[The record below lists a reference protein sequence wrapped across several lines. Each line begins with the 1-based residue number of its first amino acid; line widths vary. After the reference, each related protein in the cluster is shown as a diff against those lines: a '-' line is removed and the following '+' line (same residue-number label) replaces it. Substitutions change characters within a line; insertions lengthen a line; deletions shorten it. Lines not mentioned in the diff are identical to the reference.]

1 MDNLSNMYYYIT
13 SEALL
18 LPLTKSSLKVIW
30 VGDDAYFA
38 AIDYKNKNGSF
49 ETADEQVILFDRF
62 DELNEQQFKKTTIL
76 NESYPLWDDDYN
88 LQALVD
94 VTKDLLAKEK
104 DRKGSKFV
112 IIGNPS
118 ELLVQ
123 AFVKSICMLE
133 NSGMENKTFDFEHYF
148 QKTSFILLNDMQ
160 VFKDFDYEIL
170 ITQKLIEQNFPR
182 KHEIIESKSFDWMN
196 YLKNEDTSVT
206 TSNKK
211 IYKSR
216 KTKL

>member
-18 LPLTKSSLKVIW
+18 SLPLTKSSLKVIW

-76 NESYPLWDDDYN
+76 NESYPLWVDDYN
-88 LQALVD
+88 LQSLV
-94 VTKDLLAKEK
+94 
-104 DRKGSKFV
+104 GFKFV

-170 ITQKLIEQNFPR
+170 TTQKLIEQNFPR
-182 KHEIIESKSFDWMN
+182 KHEVIESKSFDWMN

-206 TSNKK
+206 LGNKK

-216 KTKL
+216 KN